1 MGRFYLKIDHNVR
14 LLCAMQC
21 FEQFSTACCVS
32 KVQCMCGSKSLFMSH
47 MYPISPS
54 SMTEDLLLHLQVGA
68 GNSVRYIRNGNL
80 IPKPRTQQCIAYNIY
95 FIIKLLTLNCVPFLK
110 NVLCACPTRRSPS
123 SRALR

>member
-32 KVQCMCGSKSLFMSH
+32 KVQCMCGSKILFMSH

-54 SMTEDLLLHLQVGA
+54 SITEDLLLHLEVGA
-68 GNSVRYIRNGNL
+68 GNSCQVYQKWEFD
-80 IPKPRTQQCIAYNIY
+80 PKTQNTTVHRI
-95 FIIKLLTLNCVPFLK
+95 
-110 NVLCACPTRRSPS
+110 
-123 SRALR
+123 